1 MKKLIYQIIEG
12 SESKFIEFITNRTS
26 EWTEEQYLRNRDP
39 RTTKMKL
46 ISDEET
52 EEQESLSREI
62 RLG

>member
-39 RTTKMKL
+39 QTTKMKL

>member
-39 RTTKMKL
+39 QITKMKL